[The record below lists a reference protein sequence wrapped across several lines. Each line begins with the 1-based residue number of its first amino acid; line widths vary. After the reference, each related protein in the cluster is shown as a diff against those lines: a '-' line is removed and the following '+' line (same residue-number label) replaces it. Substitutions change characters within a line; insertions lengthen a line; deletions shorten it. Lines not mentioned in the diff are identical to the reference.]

1 MKIILVNFSE
11 STFFGTVDNNYK
23 ILPSK
28 STQDCK
34 NINVE
39 AHTVFQS
46 INYQVW
52 STKNKAH

>member
-11 STFFGTVDNNYK
+11 STFFGTVDNNYN

-46 INYQVW
+46 INYQV
-52 STKNKAH
+52 